1 MQAKNTALSSELV
14 RCTIALLNRSEW
26 EGAGNA
32 VTPQQEPIKF
42 DGLLSAVKVRV
53 KIERGQK
60 IPPPPQSPHQRKITS
75 TKN

>member
-32 VTPQQEPIKF
+32 VTPQLKS
-42 DGLLSAVKVRV
+42 G
-53 KIERGQK
+53 
-60 IPPPPQSPHQRKITS
+60 
-75 TKN
+75 